1 MTLQQR
7 IEEALCSA
15 VRTLPAQCEA
25 LIRKACDDE
34 RSTAGRSVLSAIVR
48 NIDMA
53 SSSTLPLC
61 QDCGM
66 FLCFVE
72 VGRDSHADVGRLEG
86 IIIDACMSAAHRA
99 YYRSSV
105 VAEPVYDRVNTGD
118 NLPPVIHWEVVE
130 GGSVR
135 ISFLLK
141 GFGSENCSSVRM
153 IRPTD
158 GEEGVVG
165 AVLDMV
171 RAAGGKPCPPMF
183 LGVGIGG
190 TMDKAAVLSKKALLR
205 EAASRHQDERYAR
218 LEERLLDEVNRL
230 GIGPGGLGGDHTC
243 LSVCI
248 ETYPTHIAGLPV
260 ALSVNCWAE
269 RKAVI
274 EVTGGEVW

>member
-86 IIIDACMSAAHRA
+86 IIIDACRRAAHRA
-99 YYRSSV
+99 CYRNSV

-130 GGSVR
+130 GDCIR

-190 TMDKAAVLSKKALLR
+190 TMPCFPR
-205 EAASRHQDERYAR
+205 RRCCAR
-218 LEERLLDEVNRL
+218 LQAAIRTSAM
-230 GIGPGGLGGDHTC
+230 PGLKSG
-243 LSVCI
+243 
-248 ETYPTHIAGLPV
+248 
-260 ALSVNCWAE
+260 CWM
-269 RKAVI
+269 R
-274 EVTGGEVW
+274 